1 MATAACSATSERPL
15 LDCDS
20 DIVEELASPEESL
33 FIQLFA
39 SHNRGLG
46 WSNPACRLEADS
58 SVAMYEAYASEEN
71 IKVVPR
77 SEHFDRDLTNRE
89 NAQHVKTLLIRVA
102 VAEKK
107 MATSPKAAKVL
118 SSSPQ
123 QQQQPKE
130 RIPLHTMV
138 TPTPVAVM
146 SLHSRSRT
154 TRKTLCP
161 MEDEAFP
168 SPPTNIRKNHR
179 TKGSHKKVIHSSRR
193 TSGIAPVDVA
203 STPKQRMG
211 RIPSE
216 TNNKRVTSSRDWAET
231 ETATSTSKRTKK
243 VPIVSAIK
251 ASPKTLERGSLPN
264 HSIAASTL
272 ATKSTVQ
279 RVPVTTTHEP
289 CTMKRG
295 RGRPRKYPKNTYAHS
310 PAKHSD
316 IPVPSV
322 VAENV
327 VTWTPTIRAPP
338 GTPASCTR
346 SVENRRKMTIFR
358 EEGDELRL
366 GGYKSMSDLAGMTQS
381 RAPRRC
387 LRCVQFGG
395 HMALMC
401 KGRGGQ
407 QNCIFFTPKGN
418 HAEN

>member
-1 MATAACSATSERPL
+1 MSVMATTACSATSERPL

-33 FIQLFA
+33 FIQLFVP
-39 SHNRGLG
+39 HNRGLG
-46 WSNPACRLEADS
+46 WSNPACRPKAES

-102 VAEKK
+102 EKK
-107 MATSPKAAKVL
+107 METNPKAAKVL
-118 SSSPQ
+118 SSSQ
-123 QQQQPKE
+123 QQQQQPPQPKE

-146 SLHSRSRT
+146 SHHSRSRT

-179 TKGSHKKVIHSSRR
+179 TKGSHKKVSRR
-193 TSGIAPVDVA
+193 TSSSAPVDVA

-216 TNNKRVTSSRDWAET
+216 TNNKRVTSSRDWAEI
-231 ETATSTSKRTKK
+231 ESATSTAKRTKN

-251 ASPKTLERGSLPN
+251 ASPKT
-264 HSIAASTL
+264 SIAASTL

-279 RVPVTTTHEP
+279 RVPVATTHEP
-289 CTMKRG
+289 CTTKRG
-295 RGRPRKYPKNTYAHS
+295 RGRPRKYPKTTDAPS
-310 PAKHSD
+310 PAKQTD
-316 IPVPSV
+316 IPLPSP
-322 VAENV
+322 VAEKV
-327 VTWTPTIRAPP
+327 VTWTPILRAPP

-346 SVENRRKMTIFR
+346 SVENRRKMRIFR
-358 EEGDELRL
+358 EEEGDDLGM
-366 GGYKSMSDLAGMTQS
+366 GGYVSMSDLAGMTRS

-395 HMALMC
+395 HMALVC

-407 QNCIFFTPKGN
+407 QNCVFFTPKGN